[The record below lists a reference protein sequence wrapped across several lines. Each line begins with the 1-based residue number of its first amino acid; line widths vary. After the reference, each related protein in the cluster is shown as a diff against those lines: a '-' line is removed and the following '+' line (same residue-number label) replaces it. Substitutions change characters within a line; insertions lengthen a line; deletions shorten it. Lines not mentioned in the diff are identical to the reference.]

1 VRSEKIA
8 VTPLRGPPLAGEVL
22 TIAAERPH
30 EHLNEMGI
38 FIPENRSFTYLP
50 KMG

>member
-8 VTPLRGPPLAGEVL
+8 VLDSQAPYLAGEVL
-22 TIAAERPH
+22 TIVAERQH
-30 EHLNEMGI
+30 EHLNEMGT

-50 KMG
+50 KVG